1 MNKNQILTSI
11 EQYLFKVI
19 NSLPK
24 NIKTII
30 TKKSE
35 ERYGNTTD

>member
-1 MNKNQILTSI
+1 MNKNQILTSTA
-11 EQYLFKVI
+11 QYLYKVI

-30 TKKSE
+30 TKKLE
-35 ERYGNTTD
+35 ERNGNTTD